1 MPDLSP
7 RSLSLAVAASHD
19 LVVRDGVSLP
29 VHLYGTRAALFHL
42 LREAAV
48 PFAPLPEMPQSHG
61 SQSHGLQSHGLQS
74 GAVLRMGSSVSGAD
88 LVRSRSPA
96 DAVQGQMTDRAS
108 SPRQDARPATPNALQ
123 DMLLSD
129 SFDFRSPGDQV

>member
-48 PFAPLPEMPQSHG
+48 PFAPLPEMP
-61 SQSHGLQSHGLQS
+61 QSHGLQS